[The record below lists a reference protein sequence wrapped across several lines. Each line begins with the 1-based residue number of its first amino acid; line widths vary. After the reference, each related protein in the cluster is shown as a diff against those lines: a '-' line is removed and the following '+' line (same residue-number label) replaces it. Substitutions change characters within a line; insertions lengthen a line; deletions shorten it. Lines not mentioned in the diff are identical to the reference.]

1 MNKNYMC
8 ISFRRGKTPPVCA
21 CRKQHCIFSKKPQ
34 QYEELKKLMILFSTF
49 IKYKDRLLKTE
60 NRIIRMT
67 QNSYYTSEVLG
78 QLQVH

>member
-1 MNKNYMC
+1 M
-8 ISFRRGKTPPVCA
+8 ISF
-21 CRKQHCIFSKKPQ
+21 
-34 QYEELKKLMILFSTF
+34 STL

-78 QLQVH
+78 QLQVHYGIDNHMLGKKILDLHSKQLPQHQEFHILTLNLACLHS